1 MVVLIASAKSQ
12 RARGA
17 SHLPVFMGS
26 WLAISHACLPCL
38 PSGRISP
45 TCVLFPLMI
54 GLMRNDG
61 SVDVFLVSMVL
72 FLWEVAVILG
82 NGCGIQGQKLHG
94 YREVKCQS
102 ETFLGGGI

>member
-1 MVVLIASAKSQ
+1 
-12 RARGA
+12 
-17 SHLPVFMGS
+17 
-26 WLAISHACLPCL
+26 
-38 PSGRISP
+38 
-45 TCVLFPLMI
+45 MI

-102 ETFLGGGI
+102 ETISWEGEYKLALKFGYWEPSVKKMWGETEGLMLLFWKALFVGGRVVR